1 MSEFYIKKGSLNP
14 ILRVE
19 AIQTGRNKPFLHF
32 YEILQDSEIFFS
44 MRNLNTGI
52 VKVANAKCYIKRA
65 DDDGCEEKYLICYNW
80 KKYDV
85 DEYGV
90 FEGEFNVKFNGN
102 IECND
107 YSYPK
112 GNLILPIGEK
122 LFINVV

>member
-1 MSEFYIKKGSLNP
+1 MSGSHTDRKK
-14 ILRVE
+14 
-19 AIQTGRNKPFLHF
+19 QTILHF

-65 DDDGCEEKYLICYNW
+65 DDDSCGRKIFNLLYW

-102 IECND
+102 IRM
-107 YSYPK
+107 
-112 GNLILPIGEK
+112 
-122 LFINVV
+122 